1 MTVRSQAR
9 ALVLQCLYEMD
20 FTDHPFEQ
28 IFLAHKDRVMVDDGE
43 PNFDDLPPQG
53 ESFARSLGT
62 AVEERLEELDALA
75 TKYAPEWPLDQ
86 ISAIDRNILRIAICE
101 LLFTKDAPTKVV
113 INEAV
118 ELAKKFGGDSSPR
131 FINGVLGA
139 VISQHETQQKTAA

>member
-28 IFLAHKDRVMVDDGE
+28 VFSAHKDRIMVDDGE
-43 PNFDDLPPQG
+43 PSFDDLPPQG
-53 ESFARSLGT
+53 ESFARALGT
-62 AVEERLEELDALA
+62 AVENRLEELDALA
-75 TKYAPEWPLDQ
+75 AKYAPEWPLDQ

-101 LLFTKDAPTKVV
+101 LLFTKDAPVKVV
-113 INEAV
+113 VNEAV

-139 VISQHETQQKTAA
+139 VISQHETRQKTAA